1 MQTTVTENE
10 LDLSELDA
18 MLQEA
23 ENQVAAL
30 QSQINA
36 LESENADLLK
46 KSQKRAWKM
55 RRCTGSSTTRT
66 RHR

>member
-23 ENQVAAL
+23 ENQVAAI

-46 KSQKRAWKM
+46 KIAEASVEDAA
-55 RRCTGSSTTRT
+55 CTGSSTTRT

>member
-1 MQTTVTENE
+1 
-10 LDLSELDA
+10 

-23 ENQVAAL
+23 ENQVAAI

-46 KSQKRAWKM
+46 KSPRQAWKM

>member
-1 MQTTVTENE
+1 MQTTVQTENE

-23 ENQVAAL
+23 ENQVAAI

-36 LESENADLLK
+36 LESENADLL
-46 KSQKRAWKM
+46 
-55 RRCTGSSTTRT
+55 
-66 RHR
+66 